1 MENDEDIILYKLD
14 LISKILVG
22 DKLSIKKDNSLDIL
36 IQKNVS
42 FQGLSRW
49 FNGDNRNST
58 IVFLNSLVSDC
69 DTLVKSILISKN
81 KKIIIKLYSKL
92 VESVQG
98 ILNLK
103 YTYMNDL
110 PFVTRID
117 CILRKLNESISLLQN
132 ELINKN

>member
-58 IVFLNSLVSDC
+58 IVFLNCLVSDC
-69 DTLVKSILISKN
+69 ETLVKTILISKN
-81 KKIIIKLYSKL
+81 KSIIIKLYSKL